1 MNRFLRFLMLG
12 PAISMIPMQD
22 ALAQGGEVGA
32 YTVTYIE
39 VSPAAKDKAASLLK
53 DLGTASRKSQGNLR
67 FDLLQRL
74 DRTNHFSI
82 IEAWKDKGAYEANLA
97 AAHTKQFRDSL
108 QPLLIAGYD
117 ERPHTSLATAA
128 VTAGAGARGATVHV
142 VTHVDVAPPNK
153 DNAIAALQQL
163 AEPSRKEAGNL
174 RYEALQQISR
184 PNHSTLVET
193 WRDMK
198 ALELHEV
205 AAHTVKFRDALHP
218 WSGAL
223 FDQRLY
229 KALD

>member
-1 MNRFLRFLMLG
+1 MNRFFRLLMLG
-12 PAISMIPMQD
+12 SAMLIPMQG
-22 ALAQGGEVGA
+22 AQAQGSDVGA
-32 YTVTYIE
+32 YNVVYIE
-39 VSPAAKDKAASLLK
+39 ALPAAKDKVAALLSQM
-53 DLGTASRKSQGNLR
+53 GTASRKSPGNLR

-74 DRTNHFSI
+74 DRTNHFAI
-82 IEAWKDKGAYEANLA
+82 IEAWKDKGAYDANVA

-117 ERPHTSLATAA
+117 ERPHTGIATGP
-128 VTAGAGARGATVHV
+128 VTTGAGARGAAIHV
-142 VTHVDVAPPNK
+142 VTHVDVTPPNK

-174 RYEALQQISR
+174 RYEALQQVSR

-198 ALELHEV
+198 ALEMHEI
-205 AAHTVKFRDALHP
+205 AAHTTKFRDTLLP
-218 WSGAL
+218 WRGAL